1 MDLVVKGRGDRVSGQ
16 LRGRVERK
24 LGRLS
29 RLDGRIDRV
38 EVEVIR
44 QPSPRV
50 DGGHRVQ
57 ASCRSA
63 RRTFRA
69 SATGADVD
77 AAVDLLVERLER
89 QITRDHERRRT
100 RMLEG
105 ANRIKSRRHEPT

>member
-16 LRGRVERK
+16 TRGRVERK

-29 RLDGRIDRV
+29 RLDRRIARV

-44 QPSPRV
+44 QPSRRV
-50 DGGHRVQ
+50 DGGHRVE
-57 ASCRSA
+57 ASCRSS

-77 AAVDLLVERLER
+77 SALDRVVERLER
-89 QITRDHERRRT
+89 QIAREQDRRRS
-100 RMLEG
+100 RMLDG
-105 ANRIKSRRHEPT
+105 ANRIKSRRHEPS